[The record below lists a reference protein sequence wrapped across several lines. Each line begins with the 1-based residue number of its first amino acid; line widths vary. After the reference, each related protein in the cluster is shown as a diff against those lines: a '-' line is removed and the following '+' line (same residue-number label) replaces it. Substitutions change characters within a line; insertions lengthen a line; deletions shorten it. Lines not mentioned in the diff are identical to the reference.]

1 MTKLLVAC
9 FLALTSTFCQAA
21 PPIFHPTMRGG
32 LECIDR
38 LDPGYYIAAFRE
50 WFGISGAIENG
61 AVHFKVTETLY
72 GSPIEEIYVS
82 IPAELHVRPIFIA
95 AVFSTSR
102 SSLQEQLKTYPGL
115 KFFDGAKYGYSF
127 NYTQS
132 GVRIY
137 ELDGKA
143 IMMCIIQ

>member
-1 MTKLLVAC
+1 MNKFLIWC
-9 FLALTSTFCQAA
+9 FLILTTTLCGAA
-21 PPIFHPTMRGG
+21 PPIFHSTMRGG

-38 LDPGYYIAAFRE
+38 LDPSYYVAAFRE
-50 WFGISGAIENG
+50 WFGIPGSIENG

-72 GSPIEEIYVS
+72 GSAVEEIYVS
-82 IPAELHVRPIFIA
+82 IPAQLHVRPIFIA

-102 SSLQEQLKTYPGL
+102 ASLQEQLKLYPGL
-115 KFFDGAKYGYSF
+115 NFFEGAKFGYSF